1 MFSHVLMPKNAFCV
15 SSKFRKYISDSTHK
29 SLEKYKNHLTLSNNY
44 ENLLI
49 SEGQVST
56 GVKCC
61 DNSPY
66 PPIYSPYFSIF
77 FSISALIYYF
87 CHKK

>member
-1 MFSHVLMPKNAFCV
+1 MFSHVLIPKNAFCV

-29 SLEKYKNHLTLSNNY
+29 SLEKYKNQVTLCNNY

-49 SEGQVST
+49 SDRQTST

-61 DNSPY
+61 DNSHY
-66 PPIYSPYFSIF
+66 PIYSPYFTMA

-87 CHKK
+87 YHKK